1 MFAIMFQIVMR
12 VFPDFIIFMLSIL
25 AISEI
30 FALKIGLLI
39 TKAQD
44 KKNLKWVMISFAIQ
58 VGIFFFI
65 ASPLILMGMTGSFQ
79 QGGPDPMLIALFI
92 LLALFVDLNI
102 LNVLHK
108 LGFKRALL
116 VFGIMM
122 IPFIIIVVIISSV
135 MTMASQVVNQ

>member
-1 MFAIMFQIVMR
+1 MFQIVMR

>member
-1 MFAIMFQIVMR
+1 MIEAMFQIVMR
-12 VFPDFIIFMLSIL
+12 VFPDFIIFMLSIF

-30 FALKIGLLI
+30 VALKIGLII

-44 KKNLKWVMISFAIQ
+44 KRNMKWVLISFAIQ

-79 QGGPDPMLIALFI
+79 QGGPNPLLVIIFI

-108 LGFKRALL
+108 LGFKRALI
-116 VFGIMM
+116 VFGLMM
-122 IPFIIIVVIISSV
+122 IPFIITFVIITSV
-135 MTMASQVVNQ
+135 INTATQSLSK